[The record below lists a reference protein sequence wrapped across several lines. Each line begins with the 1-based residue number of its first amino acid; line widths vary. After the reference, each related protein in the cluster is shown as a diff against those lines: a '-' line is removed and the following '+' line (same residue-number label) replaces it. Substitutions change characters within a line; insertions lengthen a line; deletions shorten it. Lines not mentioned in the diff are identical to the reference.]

1 MNSNPGSIMSG
12 FKAKAWNV
20 QNTVRTLPNVICR
33 MLTHKHPD
41 GTPFW
46 ARVEFEDGETHFHEN
61 VAHWVKS
68 EKLSGLGMTLKYL
81 FHLLDAH
88 DDLKVKGSADDA
100 RKLLAEHGISPVVA
114 ESVSAKDLA
123 KQEVGVEGGKPGP
136 GRGNKTGNNVAR
148 FKARANNVDYLAAR
162 IKRDHPDIAERIQAG
177 EFRSI
182 HAAAIAAGIAK
193 PTITIR
199 PTVEGFTKAIKK
211 RLTPEQIKE
220 LVQNL
225 SGA

>member
-1 MNSNPGSIMSG
+1 M
-12 FKAKAWNV
+12 
-20 QNTVRTLPNVICR
+20 
-33 MLTHKHPD
+33 
-41 GTPFW
+41 
-46 ARVEFEDGETHFHEN
+46 
-61 VAHWVKS
+61 KS
-68 EKLSGLGMTLKYL
+68 
-81 FHLLDAH
+81 
-88 DDLKVKGSADDA
+88 
-100 RKLLAEHGISPVVA
+100 KLL
-114 ESVSAKDLA
+114 
-123 KQEVGVEGGKPGP
+123 KQEVSAARVGPRELKDPRSREYAIQTLYALKRYTESKQIDVQRIEEELQTVERYRHWEVLGYSSKQEMLEAEGLADKIADITERAKEAAANAGTIMKLDEAGKIG
-136 GRGNKTGNNVAR
+136 GRGNKAR
-148 FKARANNVDYLAAR
+148 TNSAGFSVRSTNTTYLAAR
-162 IKRDHPDIAERIQAG
+162 IKRDRPDIAERIQAG

>member
-1 MNSNPGSIMSG
+1 MKIDPASIMDG
-12 FKAKAWNV
+12 FRDQSWNV
-20 QNTVRTLPNVICR
+20 QNTIRSLPGLIVV
-33 MLTHKHPD
+33 MLQNKHED

-46 ARVEFEDGETHFHEN
+46 ARIVFQDATFEHASVQD
-61 VAHWVKS
+61 WIRSKS
-68 EKLSGLGMTLKYL
+68 RAGLGMTMGYL
-81 FHLLDAH
+81 LNMLAAH
-88 DDLKVKGSADDA
+88 DDLVGPESAKQA
-100 RKLLAEHGISPVVA
+100 RTLLSEHG
-114 ESVSAKDLA
+114 VSAASAVLVDTEKLKGTGKRGKA
-123 KQEVGVEGGKPGP
+123 KRVDIINPFSEGG
-136 GRGNKTGNNVAR
+136 TSAT
-148 FKARANNVDYLAAR
+148 YLAGR
-162 IKRDHPDIAERIQAG
+162 IKRDRPDIAERIQAG

-211 RLTPEQIKE
+211 RLTPEQIRE

>member
-1 MNSNPGSIMSG
+1 MRERITQLDELGSLDAEKGSRAWAIAVRNKLNSVLQQAEFSSKAAKGYFVALKETAGWRQLFDEKACGFMS
-12 FKAKAWNV
+12 FEQFCCYRK
-20 QNTVRTLPNVICR
+20 
-33 MLTHKHPD
+33 
-41 GTPFW
+41 PF
-46 ARVEFEDGETHFHEN
+46 
-61 VAHWVKS
+61 
-68 EKLSGLGMTLKYL
+68 GLGYDIN
-81 FHLLDAH
+81 HI
-88 DDLKVKGSADDA
+88 
-100 RKLLAEHGISPVVA
+100 EHIIR
-114 ESVSAKDLA
+114 EREEREAKDILNTAGDLA
-123 KQEVGVEGGKPGP
+123 KQKVGVEGGKPGP
-136 GRGNKTGNNVAR
+136 GRGNKTAADSSR
-148 FKARANNVDYLAAR
+148 FVCGTTHSPYLAAR